1 MYVDTNNMLGIR
13 DKTPLKTICCIH
25 KFLENL
31 GFFCITISATA
42 KATSLPDGF
51 IENPIQCS
59 H

>member
-1 MYVDTNNMLGIR
+1 MLGVK
-13 DKTPLKTICCIH
+13 DKTPLKTICYIH
-25 KFLENL
+25 RLLKDL
-31 GFFCITISATA
+31 GFVCITATA